1 MNMDEKKFDPQKLH
15 KLNNPERLRN
25 VPPEYIWKKLNIV
38 DANIIIEIGAG
49 TGIYSI
55 EFLRLANAQKLYAC
69 DISDTMLN
77 WMTENVVPK
86 HPRIIPFKTEES
98 RIPLDDG
105 IADLVFMI
113 NLHHELDNPPQM
125 LKEANRLLKPGGK
138 IFIADW
144 RRQDMPEGPPTH
156 IRYTATQVK
165 EELEAAGF
173 NSITVDETLPKH
185 FLIIAG
191 K

>member
-1 MNMDEKKFDPQKLH
+1 MDEKKYDPKHLH
-15 KLNNPERLRN
+15 KLNNPERLKN
-25 VPPEYIWKKLNIV
+25 VPPGFVWEKLNMKTADV
-38 DANIIIEIGAG
+38 IIEIGAG

-144 RRQDMPEGPPTH
+144 RRQDMPDGPPTH

-173 NSITVDETLPKH
+173 NSIMVDETLPKH
-185 FLIIAG
+185 FLIIAR